1 MGCIHEF
8 AVWSE
13 CLPLKLMFRRAVALS
28 LLSSSSALRMMSSN
42 SRKLSLKVGV
52 CQVAVTA
59 DKSLNIETAARA
71 LDEAS
76 GNGANM
82 IVLPECW
89 NSPYSVACFPEY
101 AEEVPGVGEIC
112 DPQASPSF
120 SMVCETAKKNGVW
133 VVGGSIPERD
143 ESDGGKLYNTC
154 LVINPAGEIVGK
166 HRKVHLFDIDIPGKI
181 TFKESDSLSSGDT
194 MTIVDTPWGGVGV
207 GICYDMRFP
216 EMALLMRQEKG
227 CNILVYP
234 GAFNMVTGPA
244 HWELLQRARA
254 VDNQVFVLT
263 CSPARDTAPDAVYTA
278 WGHSTVINP
287 WGEVVQKADS
297 EPAIIYADLDLKE
310 VDTIRSNIPYWQQKR
325 TDLYS
330 ANLKDKALPKS
341 KI

>member
-1 MGCIHEF
+1 
-8 AVWSE
+8 
-13 CLPLKLMFRRAVALS
+13 MFRRTFAFS
-28 LLSSSSALRMMSSN
+28 LLTSTSSALRMMSST
-42 SRKLSLKVGV
+42 SAASKLTLKVGV

-59 DKSLNIETAARA
+59 DKSFNIQTAKNA
-71 LDEAS
+71 LEEAS
-76 GNGANM
+76 DAGSQM
-82 IVLPECW
+82 VVLPECW

-101 AEEVPGVGEIC
+101 AEQVPSVGQIP
-112 DPQASPSF
+112 DPLASPSF
-120 SMVCETAKKNGVW
+120 SMVCEMAKKKGVW

-143 ESDGGKLYNTC
+143 ERDGRKLYNTC
-154 LVINPAGEIVGK
+154 LVVNPAGEVVGK

-181 TFKESDSLSSGDT
+181 SFKESDSLSCGHT
-194 MTIVDTPWGGVGV
+194 MTVVDTPWGGVGV

-254 VDNQVFVLT
+254 VDNQVFVVT

-278 WGHSTVINP
+278 WGHSTIVNP

-297 EPAIIYADLDLKE
+297 KAAIIYADLDLAE
-310 VDTIRSNIPYWQQKR
+310 VDSIRSSIPCWAQKR
-325 TDLYS
+325 SDLYS
-330 ANLKDKALPKS
+330 AHLKDNVLPKS
-341 KI
+341 KM